1 MNVAEALSARLSIN
15 NFDASAT
22 IDAAELTE
30 LVRLA
35 QEAPS
40 SFNIQFTRF
49 VAVTDPEVKAKLKAA
64 AWGQPKLADAAAV
77 FVLVGDLKAHEA
89 YAVRTRAAAAAG
101 FIPTELA
108 ERLVG
113 MASGF
118 YNNPAMAREEAA
130 RSAGLSG
137 MALMLAAED
146 RGWVTCPMI
155 GFDAKAFGEI
165 LGLTEQYTALLTI
178 VVGKPAAGN
187 MPRKARLATADVLR
201 FNAGNF

>member
-1 MNVAEALSARLSIN
+1 MNVSEALSARLSIN

-22 IDAAELTE
+22 LSEAEITE

-49 VAVTDPEVKAKLKAA
+49 VAVTDPAVKAQLKAA
-64 AWGQPKLADAAAV
+64 AWGQPKIGDASVV

-101 FIPTELA
+101 FLPVELA

-113 MASGF
+113 MATNF
-118 YNNPAMAREEAA
+118 YSNPAMAREEAA

-137 MALMLAAED
+137 MALMLAAEE
-146 RGWVTCPMI
+146 RGWVSCPMI
-155 GFDAKAFGEI
+155 GFDPKAFGEI
-165 LGLTEQYTALLTI
+165 LGLTEQYAPLMI
-178 VVGKPAAGN
+178 VVVGKPAAGN
-187 MPRKARLATADVLR
+187 MPRKARLSPAEVLR
-201 FNAGNF
+201 FNKGNF